1 MPAKP
6 RVRLVYLDESTHNP
20 TYFSWDAK
28 DTAGRH
34 NHGTYRNETLAIS
47 DPDDFWVERDGVG
60 SVPAP
65 TARDQIIEL
74 TADFFDAT
82 LLRTVDPCFC
92 GFINDPALDRLH
104 CLDCGEQV
112 RDLRFVSV
120 EKITTEIPIWL
131 AERPLHV
138 LAAGR

>member
-6 RVRLVYLDESTHNP
+6 RVRLAYLDESTHNP

-34 NHGTYRNETLAIS
+34 YHVTYRNETLAIS
-47 DPDDFWVERDGVG
+47 GPDDFWVKRDGVG

-138 LAAGR
+138 LASGR